1 MVRTDAEDCEAL
13 FEREV
18 AELWNGDRVAVVDE
32 LYAPEFAANPRPDD
46 DWPVVSTDRASL
58 KAAHRE
64 WNDAFAGLETEVQGL
79 VVDGDTVLA
88 QWRRTGRHEGTFRG
102 IAPTGND
109 IVVSGYSYRRER
121 GGRFVEA
128 TDQTEM
134 PALRSQLGVGADVEP

>member
-18 AELWNGDRVAVVDE
+18 AELWNGDGVDVVDE
-32 LYAPEFAANPRPDD
+32 LYAPEFVASPTPDD
-46 DWPVVSTDRASL
+46 DWPAVSTDRSSL

-64 WNDAFAGLETEVQGL
+64 WNDAFAALETEVDGL
-79 VVDGDTVLA
+79 VVDGHTVHA

-109 IVVSGYSYRRER
+109 IAVSGYSYRRER
-121 GGRFVEA
+121 GGQFVEA

-134 PALRSQLGVGADVEP
+134 PTLLSQLGVEADLEH